1 MLPDDIMG
9 HEMMGEVVEVGSG
22 VNGKLKKGDR
32 VVLRQPWCAFWITIK
47 LNKVFIMFCDPVCQ
61 ISGSARS
68 EVCIRDDLLAFD
80 REARFPIRPN

>member
-32 VVLRQPWCAFWITIK
+32 VVLRQRWRVLDNYKTK
-47 LNKVFIMFCDPVCQ
+47 QSLHNV
-61 ISGSARS
+61 
-68 EVCIRDDLLAFD
+68 L
-80 REARFPIRPN
+80 